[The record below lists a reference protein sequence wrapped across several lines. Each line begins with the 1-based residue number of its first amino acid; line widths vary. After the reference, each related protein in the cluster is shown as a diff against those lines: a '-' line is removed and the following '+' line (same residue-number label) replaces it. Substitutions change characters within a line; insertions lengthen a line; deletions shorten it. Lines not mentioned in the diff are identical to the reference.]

1 MRMSCAAAN
10 AAMLHW
16 LKAPALPR
24 PFVMDLLD
32 FVLGNSA
39 PVFRELPAFEHALL
53 LRVCALLTTQLQN
66 LLDPLCEP
74 SLQAS
79 DLRVTLR
86 TVRTVIHHFHRQLH
100 SKCGVFIETLLAGES
115 HEPSA
120 EYIRNEPMRRA
131 SCLLPGCCMY
141 HAQAPSAHL
150 DIVDSSKQ
158 IKAACIV
165 QGCCW

>member
-1 MRMSCAAAN
+1 
-10 AAMLHW
+10 MLHW
-16 LKAPALPR
+16 LRAPALPR

-74 SLQAS
+74 ALQAS

-86 TVRTVIHHFHRQLH
+86 TVRTLLQQFYRQLR
-100 SKCGVFIETLLAGES
+100 SKCGVFIETLLAG
-115 HEPSA
+115 
-120 EYIRNEPMRRA
+120 
-131 SCLLPGCCMY
+131 G
-141 HAQAPSAHL
+141 AHL
-150 DIVDSSKQ
+150 DYLNMPLWPSFCHSKERM
-158 IKAACIV
+158 ISRDAHFCRSRFRL
-165 QGCCW
+165 QGRLYCEALVG

>member
-1 MRMSCAAAN
+1 
-10 AAMLHW
+10 MLHW
-16 LKAPALPR
+16 LRAPALPR

-74 SLQAS
+74 ALQAS

-86 TVRTVIHHFHRQLH
+86 TVRTLLQQFYRQLR
-100 SKCGVFIETLLAGES
+100 SKCGVFIETLLAGDT
-115 HEPSA
+115 
-120 EYIRNEPMRRA
+120 RLN
-131 SCLLPGCCMY
+131 CLNMPLWP
-141 HAQAPSAHL
+141 
-150 DIVDSSKQ
+150 
-158 IKAACIV
+158 
-165 QGCCW
+165 

>member
-1 MRMSCAAAN
+1 
-10 AAMLHW
+10 MLLW
-16 LKAPALPR
+16 LRAPALPR

-74 SLQAS
+74 ALQAS

-86 TVRTVIHHFHRQLH
+86 TVRTLLQQFYRQLR
-100 SKCGVFIETLLAGES
+100 SKCGVFIETLLAGD
-115 HEPSA
+115 A
-120 EYIRNEPMRRA
+120 
-131 SCLLPGCCMY
+131 LLN
-141 HAQAPSAHL
+141 HL
-150 DIVDSSKQ
+150 YMPLWPLLCRIPDLRTLRP
-158 IKAACIV
+158 KAAMVCAHTPSESTCEALLMV
-165 QGCCW
+165 

>member
-1 MRMSCAAAN
+1 
-10 AAMLHW
+10 MLLW
-16 LKAPALPR
+16 LRAPALPR

-74 SLQAS
+74 ALQAS

-86 TVRTVIHHFHRQLH
+86 TVRTLLQQFYRQLR
-100 SKCGVFIETLLAGES
+100 SKCGVFIETLLAGDAI
-115 HEPSA
+115 PADCNTPPFGLLSA
-120 EYIRNEPMRRA
+120 VFLIWKFISPKPAMV
-131 SCLLPGCCMY
+131 C
-141 HAQAPSAHL
+141 AHT
-150 DIVDSSKQ
+150 
-158 IKAACIV
+158 
-165 QGCCW
+165 